1 LNHGAGTHR
10 ARLFGNVEIA
20 FIETPVAQR
29 TLRLRDG
36 EHLRV
41 GGRIFQ
47 RFNLIPGT
55 CNNFGPINDN
65 RPDRHF
71 LLCLGLSRLAQSFS
85 HEVIVTRKIQH
96 FSQAYRVLTEA
107 RTRNNPIIV
116 NPSVL
121 ACNFA
126 KLEEDCTR
134 IEKAGADWLHLDVMD
149 GHFVDNISFGP
160 PIIESISRFA
170 TRPLD
175 THLMISRPDHYYKR
189 FTPFVHN
196 VTMHVETE
204 VDIAGTLRAI
214 RNEGC
219 TAGLAI
225 SPPTPFEKV
234 LPFLGQIDLL
244 LVMTVH
250 PGFGGQ
256 PFMPETMEKVRRA
269 RQIREEHDFKFHIEV
284 DGGINQTTAQ
294 IAREAGANIFVAG
307 TSIFRSTD
315 PAKIMAELRGAESA
329 GS

>member
-1 LNHGAGTHR
+1 M
-10 ARLFGNVEIA
+10 
-20 FIETPVAQR
+20 
-29 TLRLRDG
+29 
-36 EHLRV
+36 
-41 GGRIFQ
+41 
-47 RFNLIPGT
+47 
-55 CNNFGPINDN
+55 
-65 RPDRHF
+65 
-71 LLCLGLSRLAQSFS
+71 
-85 HEVIVTRKIQH
+85 
-96 FSQAYRVLTEA
+96 LTEA
-107 RTRNNPIIV
+107 RTRSNPIIV

-160 PIIESISRFA
+160 PIVETIAKFA

-196 VTMHVETE
+196 VTLHVETE
-204 VDIAGTLRAI
+204 VDIAGTLRGI
-214 RNEGC
+214 RAEGC
-219 TAGLAI
+219 SAGLAI

-256 PFMPETMEKVRRA
+256 AFMPEMMEKVRRA
-269 RQIREEHDFKFHIEV
+269 DRIKQERDLTFHIEV
-284 DGGINQTTAQ
+284 DGGINRETAQ
-294 IAREAGANIFVAG
+294 TAREAGANIFVAG
-307 TSIFRSTD
+307 TSIFHSTD
-315 PAKIMAELRGAESA
+315 PAQIMGELRGVEAE
-329 GS
+329 G

>member
-1 LNHGAGTHR
+1 MNDSASAHR
-10 ARLFGNVEIA
+10 TGFFGHIKLAFVEAPIA
-20 FIETPVAQR
+20 QCA
-29 TLRLRDG
+29 LRLGDR
-36 EHLRV
+36 EHLGV
-41 GGRIFQ
+41 SGGILQ
-47 RFNLIPGT
+47 GLNLIPGT
-55 CNNFGPINDN
+55 RDNTRLIND
-65 RPDRHF
+65 DRSDGH
-71 LLCLGLSRLAQSFS
+71 LLLRFGFSGLAQSFP

-126 KLEEDCTR
+126 RMEEDCTR

-160 PIIESISRFA
+160 PIIETIAKFA

-196 VTMHVETE
+196 VTMHVETG

-214 RNEGC
+214 RSEGC
-219 TAGLAI
+219 SAGLAI

-234 LPFLGQIDLL
+234 LPFLDQIDLL

-256 PFMPETMEKVRRA
+256 TFMPDMMEKVRRA
-269 RQIREEHDFKFHIEV
+269 RQLREERDFKFHIEV
-284 DGGINQTTAQ
+284 DGGINRTTAQ
-294 IAREAGANIFVAG
+294 TAREAGANIFVAG
-307 TSIFRSTD
+307 TSIFHATD
-315 PAKIMAELRGAESA
+315 PAKTMAELRGETA
-329 GS
+329 

>member
-1 LNHGAGTHR
+1 M
-10 ARLFGNVEIA
+10 
-20 FIETPVAQR
+20 
-29 TLRLRDG
+29 
-36 EHLRV
+36 
-41 GGRIFQ
+41 
-47 RFNLIPGT
+47 
-55 CNNFGPINDN
+55 
-65 RPDRHF
+65 
-71 LLCLGLSRLAQSFS
+71 
-85 HEVIVTRKIQH
+85 
-96 FSQAYRVLTEA
+96 LTEA
-107 RTRNNPIIV
+107 RTRDNPIIV

-126 KLEEDCTR
+126 KLEEDCIR

-160 PIIESISRFA
+160 PIVESISRFA

-204 VDIAGTLRAI
+204 VDIAATLSAI

-219 TAGLAI
+219 SAGLAI

-256 PFMPETMEKVRRA
+256 AFMPEMMEKVRQA
-269 RQIREEHDFKFHIEV
+269 RQVREERDFKFHIEV

-294 IAREAGANIFVAG
+294 TAREAGANVFVAG
-307 TSIFRSTD
+307 TSIFRAID
-315 PAKIMAELRGAESA
+315 PAKTMAELRGAQSA
-329 GS
+329 GG

>member
-1 LNHGAGTHR
+1 MNDSAGAHR
-10 ARLFGNVEIA
+10 AGLFRHIKIA
-20 FIETPVAQR
+20 FVETPVAQG
-29 TLRLRDG
+29 TLRLGNG
-36 EHLRV
+36 EHLRM
-41 GGRIFQ
+41 GGSVFQ
-47 RFNLIPGT
+47 GLNLIPGT
-55 CNNFGPINDN
+55 RDYSRLINND
-65 RPDRHF
+65 RPDGHF
-71 LLCLGLSRLAQSFS
+71 FLRLGLSSLAQSFP

-121 ACNFA
+121 ACNFG

-134 IEKAGADWLHLDVMD
+134 IEKAGADWLHLDIMD

-160 PIIESISRFA
+160 PIVETISRFA

-214 RNEGC
+214 RSEGC

-234 LPFLGQIDLL
+234 LPFLDQIDLL

-256 PFMPETMEKVRRA
+256 TFMPETMEKVRQA
-269 RQIREEHDFKFHIEV
+269 RQLREERNLKFHIEV

-294 IAREAGANIFVAG
+294 TAREAGANVFVAG
-307 TSIFRSTD
+307 TSIFHAID
-315 PAKIMAELRGAESA
+315 PAKTMAELRGA
-329 GS
+329 